1 MTRSARNEAELSA
14 LLEERELRTL
24 LLRYCRGI
32 DRLDR
37 KLVRACFHDDAID
50 SHGNFEGDIE
60 AVLDWMWGVLSK
72 FDSTMHFVG
81 NMLIDVDRDHARA
94 ETYAMAFH
102 RGDPEKPHRNLINGF
117 RYIDRLERRNGTWR
131 IARRTVVTEW
141 SRVDAPEYW
150 WPTPEG
156 ILCGSRDRGDPVY
169 QPLR

>member
-14 LLEERELRTL
+14 LLEEREIRTL

-37 KLVRACFHDDAID
+37 ALVRSCFHDDAID

-60 AVLDWMWGVLSK
+60 AVLDWMWSVLSK

-81 NMLIDVDRDHARA
+81 NMLIDVDRDLARA

-102 RGDPEKPHRNLINGF
+102 RGDPKKPRRNLINGF
-117 RYIDRLERRNGTWR
+117 RYIDRLARRDRIWR

-141 SRVDAPEYW
+141 SRVDAPEHW

-156 ILCGSRDRGDPVY
+156 ILCGTRGRDDPVY